1 VPRREAICI
10 ALGMVVSSDAG
21 IGLKGKQSGKDNVQI
36 YTGKKLSLIFDD
48 MNNVKDDANSS

>member
-1 VPRREAICI
+1 
-10 ALGMVVSSDAG
+10 MVVSSDAG